1 MSFELKS
8 YQKQALSELRNFL
21 HECRSHS
28 IEEVFTEFAK
38 REGGKDPVYHDIF
51 GEKVPCVCIRIPTGG
66 GKTVIG
72 ASSIKVIDEEWRQSG
87 APVVLWLTP
96 SDAITTQTI
105 KALQNVDHPFRQMID
120 KAFNLVKVVG
130 IGEVNTLQPSDF
142 DAGCI
147 VIVST
152 IQTFNIGDTDK
163 RRVYDNNE
171 AYQPYFAN
179 VPEELYQN
187 LEKIREED
195 LKRTDK
201 DGNVLATPLTED
213 NLGQIKASLANLLAL
228 HRPIVIVD
236 EAHNNR
242 TDKFFKTLNRI
253 HPSAVLELTAT
264 PIPNINNT
272 IFQVS
277 AWELKA
283 ADMIKLPIVLRG
295 YDTEWQACLTESLSL
310 RTGLDQKAQEAEANG
325 DEYVRPILLIQAQ
338 PKGMEPGPE
347 VVKKQLIALGV
358 PEHHIAIATGEQ
370 KDLEGI
376 DLFSRDCP
384 ITCVITIKALKEGWD
399 CPFAYV
405 LCSLQNIH
413 SAKDVEQ
420 LLGRVMRMP
429 YAKKRSV
436 VELNRAY
443 ASVVSNDT
451 LTTAQC
457 LKDRLVESMG
467 FDEMS
472 AAQMIEEKP
481 PKPQEKVFDDSEL
494 DELDDL
500 FKNRVSTVVYTGK
513 TKEELEGVIE
523 AAGLKEV
530 ASVEDVI
537 VKVKQTTTEAIGG
550 AEIKEAP
557 GRMVLRISQK
567 VTSEQMAQLREAVT
581 KKESKQN
588 AKKNEESLDSLQ
600 NKVIGL
606 RAKQNQAL
614 VPNFVLPLLC
624 YRDVATE
631 EVRPVSGTSSR
642 TWIPTTTGLKIEFS
656 PREKVFRVEMDIAD
670 SNGGQKQ
677 VSVRTTEFQD
687 YKEPSRLFNAQ
698 VTEFDLIRSI
708 SQELKRPDVISNAM
722 ANFVRNVIQ
731 MLKTDQHISL
741 TDMLRNRIALAKCIR
756 QALDN
761 AHEIAMLET
770 YQQQLELACCD
781 TENVQTFRFDPNIY
795 EARRTYDP
803 STGRVFEKH
812 YYPVIDDLRRDTAS
826 GNVAEEYQCAEAIE
840 LTADVDVW
848 VRNIPNK
855 ENAFS
860 LPLPGGKHFYPD
872 FVAHLKDGRVLV
884 VEYKGDSLVTADDAK
899 MKKIVGDVWEK
910 NSGGKG
916 LFLMA
921 VKKDAQGRCVFEQIA
936 DKIIRSA

>member
-21 HECRSHS
+21 HECRAHS
-28 IEEVFTEFAK
+28 IEEVFTEYAK
-38 REGGKDPVYHDIF
+38 REGGKNPVYHDIF

-72 ASSIKVIDEEWRQSG
+72 AAAIKVIDEEWRQSG

-105 KALQNVDHPFRQMID
+105 KALQDVDHPFRQMID
-120 KAFNLVKVVG
+120 KAFDIVKVVG
-130 IGEVNTLQPSDF
+130 IGDVDTLQPSDF
-142 DAGCI
+142 DAGCC

-179 VPEELYQN
+179 VPEELRQN
-187 LEKIREED
+187 LERIREED
-195 LKRTDK
+195 IKRTDK

-213 NLGQIKASLANLLAL
+213 NVGQLKASLANLLAL

-242 TDKFFKTLNRI
+242 TDKFFTTLNRI

-283 ADMIKLPIVLRG
+283 AEMIKLPIVLRG

-310 RTGLDQKAQEAEANG
+310 RIGLDKKAQEAETMG

-338 PKGMEPGPE
+338 PKGFEPGPE
-347 VVKKQLIALGV
+347 AVKQQLIALGV
-358 PEHHIAIATGEQ
+358 PENHIAIATGEQ

-376 DLFSRDCP
+376 NLFSRDCP

-405 LCSLQNIH
+405 LCSLQNIR

-429 YAKKRSV
+429 YAKKRTSD
-436 VELNRAY
+436 ELNRAY
-443 ASVVSNDT
+443 ASVVSPNT
-451 LTTAQC
+451 YQTASF
-457 LKDRLVESMG
+457 LKDRLVASMG

-472 AAQMIEEKP
+472 AAQMIEERP
-481 PKPQEKVFDDSEL
+481 PEIMFDDEEL
-494 DELDDL
+494 EALTE
-500 FKNRVSTVVYTGK
+500 NQVSTIVYTGK
-513 TKEELEGVIE
+513 TKGELEDVLE
-523 AAGLKEV
+523 EAGLKNV
-530 ASVEDVI
+530 VSVEDVMAP
-537 VKVKQTTTEAIGG
+537 VKQTTT
-550 AEIKEAP
+550 AETCEEEKKEVYKANEVS
-557 GRMVLRISQK
+557 GCMVLRVSNK
-567 VTSEQMAQLREAVT
+567 MTSEQIAQLKEVMT
-581 KKESKQN
+581 KQESKKNAQKN
-588 AKKNEESLDSLQ
+588 VMSIESIQSKLIGFSAKKNQ
-600 NKVIGL
+600 T
-606 RAKQNQAL
+606 L
-614 VPNFVLPLLC
+614 VPDFVLPLLC
-624 YRDVATE
+624 YRDMTTE

-642 TWIPTTTGLKIEFS
+642 TWIPTTTGLKIEFK
-656 PREKVFRVEMDIAD
+656 PREKVFRVEMDVSD
-670 SNGGQKQ
+670 NNDGLKQ
-677 VSVRTTEFQD
+677 VAVKTTEFQN
-687 YKEPSRLFNAQ
+687 YKESSRLFNAKA
-698 VTEFDLIRSI
+698 TEFDLIRSI

-722 ANFVRNVIQ
+722 AIFVRNVIQ
-731 MLKTDQHISL
+731 KLKNDQNISL
-741 TDMLRNRIALAKCIR
+741 TDLLRNRIALTKCIR
-756 QALDN
+756 QALNN

-781 TENVQTFRFDPNIY
+781 TDNVQTFRFDPNIY
-795 EARRTYDP
+795 EARRAYDP

-812 YYPVIDDLRRDTAS
+812 YYPVIDDLRRYTAS

-860 LPLPGGKHFYPD
+860 LPMPGGKHFYPD
-872 FVAHLKDGRVLV
+872 FIAHLKDGRVLV
-884 VEYKGDSLVTADDAK
+884 VEYKGDSLVTANDAK

-921 VKKDAQGRCVFEQIA
+921 VKKDDQGRCVFEQIA
-936 DKIIRSA
+936 DKIFQSA

>member
-8 YQKQALSELRNFL
+8 YQKQALSELKNFL

-28 IEEVFTEFAK
+28 IEEVFIEFAK
-38 REGGKDPVYHDIF
+38 REGGRDPVYHDIF
-51 GEKVPCVCIRIPTGG
+51 GDKVPCVCIRIPTGG

-72 ASSIKVIDEEWRQSG
+72 AAAIKVIDEEWRQSG

-105 KALQNVDHPFRQMID
+105 KALQDTDHPFRKMID
-120 KAFNLVKVVG
+120 KAFNNVKVVG
-130 IGEVNTLQPSDF
+130 ISEVDTLQPSDF
-142 DAGCI
+142 DAGCV

-179 VPEELYQN
+179 VPVELGQN
-187 LEKIREED
+187 LERIREED
-195 LKRTDK
+195 LKRVNK
-201 DGNVLATPLTED
+201 NGNVLATPLTED
-213 NLGQIKASLANLLAL
+213 NVGQIKTSLANLLAL

-347 VVKKQLIALGV
+347 VVKQQLMALGV

-436 VELNRAY
+436 EELNRAY

-472 AAQMIEEKP
+472 AAQMIEEKAR
-481 PKPQEKVFDDSEL
+481 KKVFDDNELEEL
-494 DELDDL
+494 DAL
-500 FKNRVSTVVYTGK
+500 FKNQVSTVVYTGK
-513 TKEELEGVIE
+513 TKEELEGVLE

-530 ASVEDVI
+530 VSVEDVI
-537 VKVKQTTTEAIGG
+537 VPGKQTATEVN
-550 AEIKEAP
+550 ESEEKKEAP
-557 GRMVLRISQK
+557 GRMVLRVSQK
-567 VTSEQMAQLREAVT
+567 VTSEQMAQLREAMT

-588 AKKNEESLDSLQ
+588 AQKNDSSLDSLQ

-614 VPNFVLPLLC
+614 VPNLVLPLLC
-624 YRDVATE
+624 YRDMATE
-631 EVRPVSGTSSR
+631 AVRPVSGTSSR
-642 TWIPTTTGLKIEFS
+642 TWIPTTAGLKIEFS
-656 PREKVFRVEMDIAD
+656 PREKVFRVEMDVSD
-670 SNGGQKQ
+670 NSGQKQ
-677 VSVRTTEFQD
+677 VSVKTTEFQD
-687 YKEPSRLFNAQ
+687 YKDPSRLFNAQ
-698 VTEFDLIRSI
+698 ITELDLIRSI
-708 SQELKRPDVISNAM
+708 SQELKRPDVIPNAM
-722 ANFVRNVIQ
+722 TSFVRNVIQ
-731 MLKTDQHISL
+731 MLKNDQHISL

-781 TENVQTFRFDPNIY
+781 TDNVQTFRFDPNIY
-795 EARRTYDP
+795 EARRTYEP

-812 YYPVIDDLRRDTAS
+812 YYPVIDDLRRYTAA
-826 GNVAEEYQCAEAIE
+826 GNVTEEYQCAEAIE
-840 LTADVDVW
+840 LTAEVDVW

-860 LPLPGGKHFYPD
+860 LPLPGGRHFYPD
-872 FVAHLKDGRVLV
+872 FIAHLKDGRVLV

-921 VKKDAQGRCVFEQIA
+921 VKKDDQGRCVFEQIA
-936 DKIIRSA
+936 DKIFQSA